1 MPRTEADALIGALIG
16 LARAMESGEASPVP
30 ESWRILRDGL
40 AAASG
45 ADAPAL
51 RQALRQVQH
60 EKLRLLPD
68 CASCPHPCGR
78 TDDYDMATLGDDG
91 EEVRRIKLAILH
103 RLQAMAQSG
112 RGSPLL
118 LCDGLNQIG
127 WGYQA
132 VPLEAFLQK
141 LEASVSST

>member
-16 LARAMESGEASPVP
+16 LARAMESGEAFPTP
-30 ESWRILRDGL
+30 ESWRILQQGL

-45 ADAPAL
+45 SDAHAL
-51 RQALRQVQH
+51 CQAYQQVQS

-78 TDDYDMATLGDDG
+78 TDDYDMAALGNDG

-112 RGSPLL
+112 CVSPQL

-132 VPLEAFLQK
+132 APLEAFLQK
-141 LEASVSST
+141 LEASAPSM